1 MAKTLVDFRA
11 EKGLYLKDLA
21 ETLEM
26 TEEELRAIEETGLV
40 PEEIGQ
46 RLILQ
51 YSLPE
56 DYFAEPIK
64 VQVAK
69 RNPSNPL
76 KYFFGVSIVWN
87 IIIGLVSM
95 SLESIRQVILTIVS
109 VASSGNFMEENYPTF
124 LVTGP
129 INAIIS
135 YFPTVVSIVSGIFLV
150 KYLLKHT
157 NYVGELKKYQFVY
170 PVLPSAPFSCVSMF
184 LGLITQTVLGNILN
198 DLSFESSHQS
208 MFALLGVN
216 GITVIVSIGMS
227 LLTSFVCAKLL
238 YSAVF
243 DDDEKRRKLLRT
255 IAVFVTISYI
265 LTAIMYVSYTLSSD
279 NYHLGMLI
287 ADIIGYVLVI
297 ALAWVLALVKT
308 DNKKVET
315 LVYTVLPILAIIF

>member
-21 ETLEM
+21 VALEM
-26 TEEELRAIEETGLV
+26 TEDELRTIEESGNV

-69 RNPSNPL
+69 KNPSNPL
-76 KYFFGVSIVWN
+76 TYFFGVTLVWG
-87 IIIGLVSM
+87 IITGLVSTLP
-95 SLESIRQVILTIVS
+95 SFIHQTILTMVS
-109 VASSGNFMEENYPTF
+109 FASSGNFMEENYPTF
-124 LVTGP
+124 LVSGP
-129 INAIIS
+129 INAIIN

-170 PVLPSAPFSCVSMF
+170 PVLPDAPILCVSML
-184 LGLITQTVLGNILN
+184 LGLITQTVLEKSLESS
-198 DLSFESSHQS
+198 SFESSHNS
-208 MFALLGVN
+208 MFALLGIN
-216 GITVIVSIGMS
+216 GITLVISIGMS
-227 LLTSFVCAKLL
+227 LLSSFICAKLL

-243 DDDEKRRKLLRT
+243 DNGEKGKKLLRT
-255 IAVFVTISYI
+255 IAIFATISYV
-265 LTAIMYVSYTLSSD
+265 LTAIMYVVRTLTFD
-279 NYHLGMLI
+279 DYNLVMMI
-287 ADIIGYVLVI
+287 TNIIGYVLGIV
-297 ALAWVLALVKT
+297 LAWSLVLVKT
-308 DNKKVET
+308 DNKKVEI
-315 LVYTVLPILAIIF
+315 LVYTVLPVLAIIF

>member
-26 TEEELRAIEETGLV
+26 TEDELRAVEESGDI
-40 PEEIGQ
+40 PEEIRQ
-46 RLILQ
+46 RLLLQ
-51 YSLPE
+51 YDLPA

-64 VQVAK
+64 AQVIK
-69 RNPSNPL
+69 KNPSNPL
-76 KYFFGVSIVWN
+76 TYFFGVSIVWS
-87 IIIGLVSM
+87 IITGLVSM
-95 SLESIRQVILTIVS
+95 SLESIRQTILSIVS
-109 VASSGNFMEENYPTF
+109 FASSGNFMEENYPTF
-124 LVTGP
+124 LVAGP
-129 INAIIS
+129 INAIMN

-170 PVLPSAPFSCVSMF
+170 PILPGSPVLCVSM
-184 LGLITQTVLGNILN
+184 LLSLITEAVMKKFLETS
-198 DLSFESSHQS
+198 SFESSHNS
-208 MFALLGVN
+208 MFALLGIN

-227 LLTSFVCAKLL
+227 LLTSFICAKML

-243 DDDEKRRKLLRT
+243 DDDEKRRKLFRT
-255 IAVFVTISYI
+255 IAIFTTISYI
-265 LTAIMYVSYTLSSD
+265 LTAIMYVPYTLSSD

-287 ADIIGYVLVI
+287 ADIIGYALAI
-297 ALAWVLALVKT
+297 ALAWALALVKT

-315 LVYTVLPILAIIF
+315 VVYTVLPILAIIF